1 MAQSVI
7 GALRVNL
14 GLDAAQFRN
23 GTRNAQNSMQQLQR
37 RIAVA
42 AAAISAAVVGIGAVA
57 LRGAREIDETAKAAR
72 RLDAS
77 TTGFQALQ
85 LAAGEAGVSLSGL
98 TNDVQTLNRELS
110 TQSTGAQRAVEQL
123 GLTFEDF
130 VGLDADERIALIADR
145 VQEMGMS
152 AGQATGVLRDLGI
165 RNREMALAVLQ
176 GGEAFRNARRDVEDY
191 GLAISDGLGAR
202 MEQANDRIGRLSI
215 VSQLFGRRLAE
226 QLVPALG
233 RLAET
238 ITDSVREGGRL
249 RGVIDAM
256 AIVSGILAR
265 AVDLVN
271 DNLNFLIDLFKIL
284 VAARLAIWI
293 GSLLTGFI
301 ALARAVRTTGIVMA
315 AFTRITTAKI
325 TALVLLGAVIARIT
339 GTYDSLVSW
348 VQNLGE
354 TIYQAL
360 PESLREGID
369 GLGESIRGLG
379 VDINEADEQAARHFR
394 EMNAAANLAADSIGN
409 VGARARS
416 VTPQVESMTES
427 LRNAAQEINSGWQA
441 VGNVIRASVEGG
453 VEGAKKAL
461 RSLMLEMAQN
471 NLMRALMMSLG
482 GNSGVGLIMR
492 GIGASMTAPN
502 LGGVGALQ
510 MPAYAA
516 GTNYHPGGLARVNEV
531 GGEILNLPR
540 GAQVIPHDI
549 SKDLARGGA
558 TKVEVNNY
566 TGQEAREERT
576 RGPNGEEVIRVIVG
590 KQIAQGKH
598 SKAMGS
604 RYGLKDRTVAR

>member
-1 MAQSVI
+1 MSQATVGS
-7 GALRVNL
+7 LRVNL
-14 GLDAAQFRN
+14 GLDAAQFQN
-23 GTRNAQNSMQQLQR
+23 GTRRAQSSMQRLQR
-37 RIAVA
+37 GIMVA
-42 AAAISAAVVGIGAVA
+42 GAAIGAALAGIGAMA
-57 LRGAREIDETAKAAR
+57 MRGARDIDETAKAAR

-85 LAAGEAGVSLSGL
+85 LAAGEAGVSLSSL

-110 TQSTGAQRAVEQL
+110 TQSTGAQRAVQAL
-123 GLTFEDF
+123 GLAFEDF
-130 VGLDADERIALIADR
+130 TGLDADERIALIADR

-152 AGQATGVLRDLGI
+152 AGEATGVLRDLGI

-191 GLAISDGLGAR
+191 GLSISDALGAR

-233 RLAET
+233 RFAET

-325 TALVLLGAVIARIT
+325 TALVLLGAVIAKIT
-339 GTYDSLVSW
+339 GTYDGLVSW
-348 VQNLGE
+348 VSTLGE

-360 PESLREGID
+360 PESLRDGID

-379 VDINEADEQAARHFR
+379 VDIDEADERATGSFQS
-394 EMNAAANLAADSIGN
+394 MNAAADLAADSIGEI
-409 VGARARS
+409 GGRARTA
-416 VTPQVESMTES
+416 TPEIEGMGEALETVADQAQQVESSFES
-427 LRNAAQEINSGWQA
+427 AFVNFVTGTQSAREAIG
-441 VGNVIRASVEGG
+441 
-453 VEGAKKAL
+453 
-461 RSLMLEMAQN
+461 
-471 NLMRALMMSLG
+471 NLMR
-482 GNSGVGLIMR
+482 
-492 GIGASMTAPN
+492 
-502 LGGVGALQ
+502 
-510 MPAYAA
+510 
-516 GTNYHPGGLARVNEV
+516 
-531 GGEILNLPR
+531 
-540 GAQVIPHDI
+540 
-549 SKDLARGGA
+549 DLARMAAQSAFRSLFGGMFGGGGGGLLAGLFGGVKSFDGGGFTGMGARTGGLDGKGGQLGILHPNETVIDHTKGGGGA
-558 TKVEVNNY
+558 GGHLVIELR
-566 TGQEAREERT
+566 GDIDARIAKGAE
-576 RGPNGEEVIRVIVG
+576 GVVIRREAGTI
-590 KQIAQGKH
+590 
-598 SKAMGS
+598 S
-604 RYGLKDRTVAR
+604 RAVQATHESFREFKPG